1 MNSKGRK
8 GANMIISRE
17 KEDLST
23 KVTEAPDPC
32 QVRSGTDDPCHRPAS
47 VRIWGVP
54 FCEPCAREQ
63 EVYFAVG
70 KLTEEPR
77 SPHDDERLVGLLD
90 RMRGAI
96 RRRRIRASSA
106 DAA

>member
-1 MNSKGRK
+1 MNSKGRM
-8 GANMIISRE
+8 GANMIISLG

-23 KVTEAPDPC
+23 KATEAPEPC
-32 QVRSGTDDPCHRPAS
+32 QVRSGTDDPCHRLAS
-47 VRIWGVP
+47 VRLWGVP

-63 EVYFAVG
+63 EAYFAVG

-77 SPHDDERLVGLLD
+77 SSHNDERLVGLLD

-96 RRRRIRASSA
+96 RRCRIRTSSA
-106 DAA
+106 EAA